1 MSETLNDSPAARA
14 TQKPKRG
21 RSPGYPGIDLEAAVE
36 RAQELWRAQRDN
48 YANIGTV
55 LHHWNYGPSSG
66 AGLVTIAALKKFGFV
81 EDEGS
86 GATRRVRLTP
96 LARAIVTDD
105 RPDSTERTDRL
116 KQAALLPAIHREVW
130 NRYSGLLPPE
140 ADLRYYLVNEREFT
154 ENGAR
159 DFVSQFLKTIAYAGL
174 SSDDANLSGDGED
187 IPPLQE
193 GIVTPPAPVQTPP
206 ADPPKDL
213 PTAQGQRPAPI
224 QFPVGKATV
233 TVHVSEALNAAAWK
247 RMVKLLEAM
256 EPEETT

>member
-1 MSETLNDSPAARA
+1 MTETINEPAVPAAE
-14 TQKPKRG
+14 KPKRG

-36 RAQELWRAQRDN
+36 RARELWRAQRDN
-48 YANIGTV
+48 YANIGTI
-55 LHHWNYGPSSG
+55 LHHWDYKSNSG

-86 GATRRVRLTP
+86 GSTRRARVTP
-96 LARAIVTDD
+96 FARSIVTDD
-105 RPDSTERTDRL
+105 RADSTERSERL
-116 KQAALLPAIHREVW
+116 KQAALMPAIHREIW
-130 NRYSGLLPPE
+130 NRYKGSLPKE
-140 ADLRYYLVNEREFT
+140 DDLRHYLVNERQFT

-159 DFVSQFLKTIAYAGL
+159 EFVSEFLKTIAYAGL
-174 SSDDANLSGDGED
+174 SSDDANLSGNGGD

-206 ADPPKDL
+206 ADPPNDS
-213 PTAQGQRPAPI
+213 PTPQSQRPAPI

-233 TVHVSEALNAAAWK
+233 TVHVSQALDASAWK

-256 EPEETT
+256 EPEEA